1 MLLFYKVVNM
11 LANIG
16 IMLFLNRKLTKE
28 EREAKAKKKL
38 KLIEERRKRIQDTID
53 EERKSQRIIFWSRSW
68 NWRFKIKNISYSF
81 NN

>member
-1 MLLFYKVVNM
+1 M

-28 EREAKAKKKL
+28 ELEEKAKKRK

-53 EERKSQRIIFWSRSW
+53 EEEKTKELFFGQDLEIEDL
-68 NWRFKIKNISYSF
+68 K
-81 NN
+81 

>member
-16 IMLFLNRKLTKE
+16 IMLFLNRKLAKE

-53 EERKSQRIIFWSRSW
+53 EEEKAKELFFGQDLEIEDL
-68 NWRFKIKNISYSF
+68 K
-81 NN
+81 

>member
-1 MLLFYKVVNM
+1 MLLFYKGVNM

-28 EREAKAKKKL
+28 ELQAKAKKKL

-53 EERKSQRIIFWSRSW
+53 EEEKTKELFFGQDLEIEDL
-68 NWRFKIKNISYSF
+68 K
-81 NN
+81 

>member
-1 MLLFYKVVNM
+1 M

-28 EREAKAKKKL
+28 ELEAKAKKKL

-53 EERKSQRIIFWSRSW
+53 EEEKTKELF
-68 NWRFKIKNISYSF
+68 FG
-81 NN
+81 

>member
-28 EREAKAKKKL
+28 ELEAKAKKKL
-38 KLIEERRKRIQDTID
+38 KLIEER
-53 EERKSQRIIFWSRSW
+53 
-68 NWRFKIKNISYSF
+68 KIGRAHV
-81 NN
+81 